1 MADGA
6 PSPILVET
14 RGLEKTF
21 RVRNRGGRAIGLRA
35 VDGVS
40 ISIRHGEIYGL
51 VGESGSGKS
60 TFGKCILRLA
70 GPFEGEL
77 RYDGAVLGEV
87 GSKKLR
93 DARHK
98 MQMVFQNPLSSF
110 DPAQNL
116 GKAFREVSR
125 LHAHGRSDADAN
137 VRIGKLVA
145 DVGLDIAVLDRM
157 PGELSGGQLQRLALA
172 RALLSDPEFIVA
184 DEAVSS
190 LDVSVQAQIL
200 NLFLELRD
208 RYRLT
213 ILFISHDLG
222 VVEHICDQVAVMYLG
237 KIVEA
242 GEAAEFF
249 RSPLHPYSRALLDA
263 RPLLLPV
270 ATGEM
275 VDSLSGREDGAERSE
290 IIGEPPNALD
300 LPDGCRFGPRCE
312 FFAAGV
318 CDLREPELT
327 EARPG
332 HRVACFKIAAP
343 RL

>member
-1 MADGA
+1 MTTASQGSKA
-6 PSPILVET
+6 PL
-14 RGLEKTF
+14 LEALCMEKSF
-21 RVRNRGGRAIGLRA
+21 RVKGEGGRVATLRA

-40 ISIRHGEIYGL
+40 LSIGRGEIFGL
-51 VGESGSGKS
+51 VGESGCGKS
-60 TFGKCILRLA
+60 TLGKCILHLA
-70 GPFEGEL
+70 DPFRGEL
-77 RYDGAVLGEV
+77 RYDGEAMG
-87 GSKKLR
+87 GAKTRDLR
-93 DARHK
+93 ESRRK
-98 MQMVFQNPLSSF
+98 MQMVFQNPLLSF

-116 GKAFREVSR
+116 GKAFREVAY
-125 LHAHGRSDADAN
+125 LHDLAGEGAA
-137 VRIGKLVA
+137 VRIEKLVA
-145 DVGLDIAVLDRM
+145 DVGLDSAVLERM

-200 NLFLELRD
+200 NLFLELRE

-237 KIVEA
+237 KIVEV
-242 GEAAEFF
+242 GEATAFF

-270 ATGEM
+270 ATGEV
-275 VDSLSGREDGAERSE
+275 VDPFSGRDDGSGRSA

-300 LPDGCRFGPRCE
+300 LPEGCRFGPRCAL
-312 FFAAGV
+312 FAAGT
-318 CDLREPELT
+318 CELREPELT
-327 EARPG
+327 ELRHG
-332 HRVACFKIAAP
+332 HSVACFKAAAS
-343 RL
+343 RG